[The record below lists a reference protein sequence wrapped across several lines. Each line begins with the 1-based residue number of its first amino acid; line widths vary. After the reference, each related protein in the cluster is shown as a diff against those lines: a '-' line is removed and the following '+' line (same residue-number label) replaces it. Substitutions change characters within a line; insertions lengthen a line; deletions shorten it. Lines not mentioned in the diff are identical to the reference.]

1 VVVLARLADGT
12 ETSDP
17 ACVGY
22 NVQQYAG
29 FPSQDYARQAVRH
42 ETRIEFGMEGNRFF
56 DLLRW
61 GVAPQVLNDYVA
73 VESTRPQGSN
83 VNPNVRSYLVGVTFQ
98 DRNLRW
104 PIPQDQ
110 LDIINNTDVLKQN
123 PGY

>member
-1 VVVLARLADGT
+1 
-12 ETSDP
+12 
-17 ACVGY
+17 
-22 NVQQYAG
+22 
-29 FPSQDYARQAVRH
+29 
-42 ETRIEFGMEGNRFF
+42 MEGNRFF

-73 VESTRPQGSN
+73 MESTRPQGAN
-83 VNPNVRSYLVGVTFQ
+83 ANPNVRSYLVGVTFQ
-98 DRNLRW
+98 DKNLRW